1 MARVDR
7 REWTAR
13 ELIEALSR
21 APNLDRRVEIEYE
34 DDGRPSTISRFTVYA
49 DPEYESMTSD
59 YNVVSL
65 DGTDP
70 MPDHALNL
78 HPEEPTVPDPQHPTP
93 TPSVDE
99 ALARCPECGSD
110 DPKVRKGDCGY
121 NRPHPFHKKANICPT
136 CRSLH
141 PDWDETGSRDFGQAV
156 RRSKR
161 HPAYRCPDPFHGE
174 TDPEHPRTRRAEDA
188 EAIAY
193 VSGVRDAAIDHD
205 VEEAEALTRVL
216 SLAQQAT
223 SLQEQVERLEAALRS
238 LTRFDCET
246 EQVGSG
252 YMSYDKAV
260 MEDYDDGDWVRWSEV
275 EALLPRTAL
284 QGDGPDRKDNTR

>member
-1 MARVDR
+1 MSETPQAP
-7 REWTAR
+7 EWLRAIR
-13 ELIEALSR
+13 GGLADAALASD
-21 APNLDRRVEIEYE
+21 ALNHIHGLETRVEWLEERMEAALRCIDNG
-34 DDGRPSTISRFTVYA
+34 DDAGAVRNLYAPLSELPRPGVEA
-49 DPEYESMTSD
+49 D
-59 YNVVSL
+59 
-65 DGTDP
+65 
-70 MPDHALNL
+70 
-78 HPEEPTVPDPQHPTP
+78 EET
-93 TPSVDE
+93 
-99 ALARCPECGSD
+99 R
-110 DPKVRKGDCGY
+110 
-121 NRPHPFHKKANICPT
+121 ANICPT

-216 SLAQQAT
+216 RLARAAT
-223 SLQEQVERLEAALRS
+223 QGDEGYQGPIIYGSEAIKAQRAEAVLR
-238 LTRFDCET
+238 RIADRGCE
-246 EQVGSG
+246 
-252 YMSYDKAV
+252 A
-260 MEDYDDGDWVRWSEV
+260 RWSDYPDCLAASHVPEHDRCDPCN
-275 EALLPRTAL
+275 ARAAL